1 MKFDLKLQMSKKGEK
16 KIFSKEKI
24 QINPDKYWIFVL
36 IFNFLI
42 IVGAFVF
49 GYLMFTDANIELN
62 NEESASSK
70 QGINE
75 KNLEEVLNFFEIRK
89 EKSEK
94 IKVSLPEK
102 VDPSI

>member
-16 KIFSKEKI
+16 RIFSKEKI

-42 IVGAFVF
+42 IVSAFVF
-49 GYLMFTDANIELN
+49 GYFMFTNASIELN
-62 NEESASSK
+62 TEEPVSNK
-70 QGINE
+70 QGVNE
-75 KNLEEVLNFFEIRK
+75 KKLEEVLNFFEIRK

-94 IKVSLPEK
+94 IILAPLEK